1 MKKLLGLNEFIGE
14 YYSPIS
20 YYELVIEGGAAGHM
34 MHPFDDHSLTFQ
46 DFKVLV
52 DSALQGKLDFEEQ
65 PTEKTDGQNLFVSF
79 KDGETVFARNKGQMI
94 APINLS
100 GILSMFH
107 EHPSTSVRDTFSYA
121 ATDLDSAF
129 KKLSDKSVFN
139 NGNSFMNMELIYSA
153 NANVINYDKDVI
165 QFHGMIHTDGKGNTV
180 GTDSRLAKELAQA
193 LRKVEADIQNTFSI
207 IPPQVLKIAKDVDF
221 DEKVNYY
228 YNKINSLRDRF
239 SLSDSDEVIVYH
251 EAWWKEQI
259 ENNFS
264 ELEDNIKRG
273 LLLRWAYSDKKNL
286 DMRSI
291 SKMVSKDQE
300 SKIKDFDKNSNK
312 LWKENILP
320 FENLFLQLGA
330 DVLKNVSNYIAAN
343 PEKEKQRLHQQI
355 RTEAERIKQNGDL
368 TQLSKVEKELSRLQ
382 GIGGIES
389 IIPTEGLVFK
399 YKGKIYKLTG
409 TFAAINQLMGIIK
422 YGR

>member
-1 MKKLLGLNEFIGE
+1 MKKLLGLNEFLNE
-14 YYSPIS
+14 YYSHLTWSDLI
-20 YYELVIEGGAAGHM
+20 LEGGAAGHM

-52 DSALQGKLDFEEQ
+52 GSALQGKLDFEEQ

-79 KDGETVFARNKGQMI
+79 KDGETVFARNKGQMV
-94 APINLS
+94 APINLL
-100 GILSMFH
+100 GVIDMFRN
-107 EHPSTSVRDTFSYA
+107 HPSPAVSDTFSYA
-121 ATDLDSAF
+121 AQDLDAAF

-193 LRKVEADIQNTFSI
+193 LKKVEADVQSTFSI

-228 YNKINSLRDRF
+228 YNKINSLRDKF